1 MPPAPAR
8 PAISPAGLASA
19 LRLAVA
25 RLARRVRQEGTSAG
39 DDLTASRLAALTTI
53 EALGPITLG
62 ELAAIEQVQ
71 PPSMTRIVARL
82 EEGGLVE
89 RQVDPNDRR
98 IVRVRVT
105 ARRQAPPRADP
116 HEARRVPRR
125 NASRVSPKKSVSC
138 SSARS
143 RCSRSC
149 RTTSNGKAPHVRVVD
164 VPVAPDPQLPLLLL
178 RAGCVVVRHVDADD
192 RARAGSCSTSRT
204 TAASPSAS

>member
-1 MPPAPAR
+1 MSPAPAR
-8 PAISPAGLASA
+8 PAISPARLAGA

-89 RQVDPNDRR
+89 RQIDPSDRR
-98 IVRVRVT
+98 IVRVRMT
-105 ARRQAPPRADP
+105 AFGKRLLAQTRTKRDEFLAQRVARLTEDERELLERAI
-116 HEARRVPRR
+116 
-125 NASRVSPKKSVSC
+125 
-138 SSARS
+138 
-143 RCSRSC
+143 
-149 RTTSNGKAPHVRVVD
+149 
-164 VPVAPDPQLPLLLL
+164 PLLEKLQE
-178 RAGCVVVRHVDADD
+178 DE
-192 RARAGSCSTSRT
+192 
-204 TAASPSAS
+204 

>member
-1 MPPAPAR
+1 MPPASAR
-8 PAISPAGLASA
+8 PAISPARLAGA

-89 RQVDPNDRR
+89 RQ
-98 IVRVRVT
+98 I
-105 ARRQAPPRADP
+105 
-116 HEARRVPRR
+116 
-125 NASRVSPKKSVSC
+125 
-138 SSARS
+138 
-143 RCSRSC
+143 
-149 RTTSNGKAPHVRVVD
+149 
-164 VPVAPDPQLPLLLL
+164 
-178 RAGCVVVRHVDADD
+178 D
-192 RARAGSCSTSRT
+192 RATVASCVC
-204 TAASPSAS
+204 A

>member
-1 MPPAPAR
+1 VQPAPAR
-8 PAISPAGLASA
+8 PTISPAGLASA

-89 RQVDPNDRR
+89 RQVDANDRR

-105 ARRQAPPRADP
+105 AVGKRLLTQTRTKRDEFLAQRV
-116 HEARRVPRR
+116 ARLTEEERELLERVI
-125 NASRVSPKKSVSC
+125 
-138 SSARS
+138 
-143 RCSRSC
+143 
-149 RTTSNGKAPHVRVVD
+149 
-164 VPVAPDPQLPLLLL
+164 PVLEKLQ
-178 RAGCVVVRHVDADD
+178 DD
-192 RARAGSCSTSRT
+192 DQ
-204 TAASPSAS
+204 

>member
-8 PAISPAGLASA
+8 PAISPTHLAGA

-53 EALGPITLG
+53 EALGSVTLG

-89 RQVDPNDRR
+89 RQVDGNDRR

-105 ARRQAPPRADP
+105 PVGKRLLVQTRTKRD
-116 HEARRVPRR
+116 EFLARRV
-125 NASRVSPKKSVSC
+125 
-138 SSARS
+138 ARLTEDE
-143 RCSRSC
+143 RELLER
-149 RTTSNGKAPHVRVVD
+149 AI
-164 VPVAPDPQLPLLLL
+164 PLLEKLQ
-178 RAGCVVVRHVDADD
+178 DD
-192 RARAGSCSTSRT
+192 DS
-204 TAASPSAS
+204 

>member
-1 MPPAPAR
+1 VPPSAAR

-89 RQVDPNDRR
+89 RQVDPRDRR
-98 IVRVRVT
+98 IVRVRAT
-105 ARRQAPPRADP
+105 AVGKRLLAQTRTKRDEFLAQRVARLTEDERELLERAI
-116 HEARRVPRR
+116 
-125 NASRVSPKKSVSC
+125 
-138 SSARS
+138 
-143 RCSRSC
+143 
-149 RTTSNGKAPHVRVVD
+149 
-164 VPVAPDPQLPLLLL
+164 PLLEKLQE
-178 RAGCVVVRHVDADD
+178 DD
-192 RARAGSCSTSRT
+192 
-204 TAASPSAS
+204 

>member
-1 MPPAPAR
+1 MPPSAAR

-89 RQVDPNDRR
+89 RQVDPRDRR
-98 IVRVRVT
+98 IVRVRAT
-105 ARRQAPPRADP
+105 AVGKRLLAQTRTKRDEFLAQRVARLTEDERELLERAI
-116 HEARRVPRR
+116 
-125 NASRVSPKKSVSC
+125 
-138 SSARS
+138 
-143 RCSRSC
+143 
-149 RTTSNGKAPHVRVVD
+149 
-164 VPVAPDPQLPLLLL
+164 PLLEKLQE
-178 RAGCVVVRHVDADD
+178 DD
-192 RARAGSCSTSRT
+192 
-204 TAASPSAS
+204 

>member
-1 MPPAPAR
+1 MPPASSR
-8 PAISPAGLASA
+8 PAISSAGLASA

-89 RQVDPNDRR
+89 RQVDANDRR

-105 ARRQAPPRADP
+105 PIGKRLLAQTRTKRDEFLAQRVARLTEDERELLERAI
-116 HEARRVPRR
+116 
-125 NASRVSPKKSVSC
+125 
-138 SSARS
+138 
-143 RCSRSC
+143 
-149 RTTSNGKAPHVRVVD
+149 
-164 VPVAPDPQLPLLLL
+164 PLLEKLQ
-178 RAGCVVVRHVDADD
+178 DD
-192 RARAGSCSTSRT
+192 E
-204 TAASPSAS
+204 